1 MNALD
6 DRLRA
11 LAKEL
16 GADLYGVA
24 DLTPAQ
30 KAMREWGGEMIA
42 GYPRSISVG
51 IRLMDAIVDALP
63 THQRL
68 AVLNYR
74 KHAYDVINDRL
85 DEIVSRL
92 ASALQHEGYR
102 AFPIAASSTTDS
114 ERLYGTFSHKMGARL
129 AGLGWVGK
137 SCLLITPEY
146 GPRVRWATILTEAP
160 LTPTGQPM
168 EVRCGDCR
176 ECVEICPAQA
186 FTGRPF
192 QEDEPRERRYDAHA
206 CLRYLQSREAQVGAS
221 VCGLCL
227 YVCPYGRRK

>member
-1 MNALD
+1 MSTLD
-6 DRLRA
+6 DRLRT
-11 LAKEL
+11 LAESL

-30 KAMREWGGEMIA
+30 EAMRAWGGEMIA
-42 GYPRSISVG
+42 HFPRSISVG
-51 IRLMDAIVDALP
+51 IRLMDAIVDTLP
-63 THQRL
+63 TYQRL
-68 AVLNYR
+68 AALNYR
-74 KHAYDVINDRL
+74 KHAYDVVNARL
-85 DEIVSRL
+85 DDIISRL
-92 ASALQHEGYR
+92 ASALQREGYR
-102 AFPIAASSTTDS
+102 AFPIAASSVTDS

-129 AGLGWVGK
+129 AGLGWIGK

-160 LTPTGQPM
+160 LAPTGRPM

-176 ECVEICPAQA
+176 ECVEICPAKA

-192 QEDEPRERRYDAHA
+192 REEEPREMRYDAHA
-206 CLRYLQSREAQVGAS
+206 CSRYLQGREAEVGAS

-227 YVCPYGRRK
+227 YVCPYGRRG